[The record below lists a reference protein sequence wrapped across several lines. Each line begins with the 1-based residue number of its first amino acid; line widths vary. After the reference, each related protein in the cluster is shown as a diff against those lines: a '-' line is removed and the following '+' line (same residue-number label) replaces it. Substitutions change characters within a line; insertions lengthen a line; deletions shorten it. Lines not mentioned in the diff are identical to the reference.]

1 MEFPPVY
8 VNSAIK
14 TVINYEY
21 DCDKSFQEIMCRI
34 DNWINEGSVWVIY
47 YYFSSIIRKHIHL
60 IASEIKKINERSD

>member
-34 DNWINEGSVWVIY
+34 DNWINEGSVWVIE
-47 YYFSSIIRKHIHL
+47 SAGKESIIIF
-60 IASEIKKINERSD
+60 RSLSGSTYT

>member
-1 MEFPPVY
+1 MECPPVY

-34 DNWINEGSVWVIY
+34 DNWINEGSVWVIE
-47 YYFSSIIRKHIHL
+47 SAGKESIIIFRPL
-60 IASEIKKINERSD
+60 SGSTYT